1 MTSLLIVAKT
11 LFLVALAL
19 VVPVLLVWGLF
30 QLLRLV
36 VYLLGLLARGL
47 RQGARRVAG
56 FVGAS
61 VQDALRGVGALLAA
75 ALLLPLVLLNFLVL
89 RWRSGAHY
97 GKALEAELG
106 LAAVSAYRLVL
117 GNPIRLLGLAALTD
131 GVERRIPD
139 LVSRAPRAGRAA
151 GRADFAG
158 FRVVGT
164 LPRGGSGAQLYLARP
179 RPEKLAAWRAE
190 GKAEPSEVVIKSF
203 ALDGGSTLPQIVRE
217 SRALEAASRLGL
229 VLEHELTA
237 QRFHYVMPFVAGR
250 DLGEVSARLHAAG
263 SAEGLSNRD
272 LRLVLSYTV
281 DLLENLSTF
290 HRGGLWHKDVK
301 PSNLIVSQGRVHLVD
316 LGLVTPLDSGLTLT
330 THGTEYY
337 RDPEMV
343 RLALQGVK
351 VHEIDGVKFDVY
363 SAGAVLYSM
372 IEGSFPAHGSLSH
385 LTRRC
390 PEALQW
396 IVRRAMADLR
406 TRYASAQEMLADVA
420 VLLAARDPFEVKPA
434 HLPSVQGAALAES
447 PGPGTPDG
455 SRPALPRASQFAP
468 GRAEARAEVP
478 APVTQR
484 RAGRLV
490 LAAGLL
496 GMLAWGTQ
504 AGPWNDRHPARPS
517 TAAGHGRASASG
529 LPRVASV
536 APSRSSAERLDAWVA
551 LWGAQLAPLFPSD
564 ARGWRVLVLEDL
576 PPGADPRLVPALEA
590 WFEQRGIQPLAGRA
604 QDLDD
609 ERTIRL
615 AAGARMAIGL
625 GSPTQSD
632 AVRGLQAYLDGQPEL
647 DAVLWFAAG
656 QERGTLAFRL
666 LRPSGRELAA
676 PGVLSLLDSSAER

>member
-11 LFLVALAL
+11 LIVVAVAL

-30 QLLRLV
+30 QLMRLV

-47 RQGARRVAG
+47 SQGVGRLAG

-61 VQDALRGVGALLAA
+61 IQDTLRGVGALLAA

-139 LVSRAPRAGRAA
+139 LVSRAPRSARAR
-151 GRADFAG
+151 GRADFDG

-179 RPEKLAAWRAE
+179 RPEKLAAWRAG
-190 GKAEPSEVVIKSF
+190 GKSQPSEVVIKSF

-217 SRALEAASRLGL
+217 GRALEAASRLGL
-229 VLEHELTA
+229 VLEHELTSE
-237 QRFHYVMPFVAGR
+237 RFHYVMPYVAGR
-250 DLGEVSARLHAAG
+250 DLDEVTARLHAAG
-263 SAEGLSNRD
+263 SAQGLSDRD
-272 LRLVLSYTV
+272 LRVVLSYTV

-385 LTRRC
+385 ITRRC

-406 TRYASAQEMLADVA
+406 TRYASAEEMLADVS
-420 VLLAARDPFEVKPA
+420 VLLAARDPYEVKPA
-434 HLPSVQGAALAES
+434 HLPSVRGAASDA
-447 PGPGTPDG
+447 PQAAAG
-455 SRPALPRASQFAP
+455 APRRSAPERAP
-468 GRAEARAEVP
+468 GVRVHP
-478 APVTQR
+478 ADVGPPPLAQR
-484 RAGRLV
+484 RAGRLI

-496 GMLAWGTQ
+496 GVLAWGTQ
-504 AGPWNDRHPARPS
+504 AGPWNEGPGNR
-517 TAAGHGRASASG
+517 TASATQRRL
-529 LPRVASV
+529 LPRLANSPVPPAGTE
-536 APSRSSAERLDAWVA
+536 PETIEPLVA
-551 LWGAQLAPLFPSD
+551 LWAAQLAHLLPVD
-564 ARGWRVLVLEDL
+564 ARGWNVLVLEDL
-576 PPGADPRLVPALEA
+576 PASTDPRLLAALEVLL
-590 WFEQRGIQPLAGRA
+590 ERRGAQALAGRVR
-604 QDLDD
+604 DLDD

-615 AAGARMAIGL
+615 AAGARLAVGL
-625 GSPTQSD
+625 RTPADGS
-632 AVRGLQAYLDGQPEL
+632 AVRALQAFLDAQPDL
-647 DAVLWFAAG
+647 DAVLWLAAG
-656 QERGTLAFRL
+656 AERETLAFRL
-666 LRPSGRELAA
+666 LRPSGRELPA
-676 PGVLSLLDSSAER
+676 PGVVSLLRSGAER